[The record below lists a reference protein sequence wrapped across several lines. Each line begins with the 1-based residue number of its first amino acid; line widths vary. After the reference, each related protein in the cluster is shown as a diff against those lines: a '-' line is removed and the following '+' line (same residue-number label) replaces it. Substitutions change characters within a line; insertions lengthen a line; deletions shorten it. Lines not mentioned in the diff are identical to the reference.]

1 MQCYFNLCFFVSIKK
16 LGSLFFSPI
25 PLTQELRLRPSWH
38 ASSVQQKNEG
48 QRGSCSFRAA
58 RVFSVGLPSLS
69 SESMT
74 ADSVRMIFEDVK
86 NLVNKIDKNHN
97 EMEEEVVTLDS
108 GSDVSLLPKKT
119 LEELRRIYF
128 GLQIPKLPRWNT
140 WSGRSQTCR
149 TTCSLVCGWR
159 LCSHV
164 RLDGIW
170 ASTATIW

>member
-1 MQCYFNLCFFVSIKK
+1 MFFCFNKKVRKFV
-16 LGSLFFSPI
+16 LFTHSADP
-25 PLTQELRLRPSWH
+25 RAPS
-38 ASSVQQKNEG
+38 ATFVARKQRTAKNEG